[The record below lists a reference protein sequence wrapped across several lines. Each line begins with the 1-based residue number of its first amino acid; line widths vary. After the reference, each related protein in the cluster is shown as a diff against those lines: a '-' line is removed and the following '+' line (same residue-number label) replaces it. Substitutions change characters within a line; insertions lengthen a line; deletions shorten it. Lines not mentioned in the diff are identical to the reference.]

1 MSNLN
6 FNFNFEKCKIACKV
20 IRMARKTPRKL
31 PGRREDGATTKA
43 QILEA
48 AGEIFA
54 EKGFDRA
61 TGKEIAEHAGSNS
74 AAVNYY
80 YGGIEGLY
88 AEVLVEAHRRLLTYD
103 RLIALAEGPGEPKQK
118 LKTLIGLIAR
128 TITGPA
134 TASWALGVLGREILS
149 PSPAFAVLIEREI
162 LPKKLVITTIVGEI
176 LGLAH
181 DDPVVTRCALSIVS
195 PFAMLLVGNKQIFT
209 RVLPGLNPAEP
220 GAQDAIVEHFQRF
233 ALAGLDATTAA
244 LRSGG
249 H

>member
-1 MSNLN
+1 MP
-6 FNFNFEKCKIACKV
+6 
-20 IRMARKTPRKL
+20 RKTPRTS

-48 AGEIFA
+48 AGWVFA

-61 TGKEIAEHAGSNS
+61 TGKEIAERAGSNS

-88 AEVLVEAHRRLLTYD
+88 TAVLIEAHRRLLTYD
-103 RLIALAEGPGEPKQK
+103 KLVALAEGPGEAVGK
-118 LKTLIGLIAR
+118 LETLIGQIAR
-128 TITGPA
+128 TIIGPA
-134 TASWALGVLGREILS
+134 SSSWALRVLSREILS
-149 PSPAFAVLIEREI
+149 PSPAFPALVQQEI
-162 LPKKLVITTIVGEI
+162 LPKKLVVTGIIGEI

-181 DDPVVTRCALSIVS
+181 DDPVVTRCALNIIA

-209 RVLPGLNPAEP
+209 RILPGINSGGLE
-220 GAQDAIVEHFQRF
+220 AQEAMVQHFQRF
-233 ALAGLDATTAA
+233 AIAGLMATATA
-244 LRSGG
+244 LQSDD

>member
-1 MSNLN
+1 
-6 FNFNFEKCKIACKV
+6 
-20 IRMARKTPRKL
+20 MARKTSRTL

-48 AGEIFA
+48 AGAIFA

-61 TGKEIAEHAGSNS
+61 TGKEIAERAGSNS

-103 RLIALAEGPGEPKQK
+103 KLIALAEGPGEPRQK

-149 PSPAFAVLIEREI
+149 PSPAFAVLLKQEI
-162 LPKKLVITTIVGEI
+162 LPKKLVITSIVGQV
-176 LGLAH
+176 LGLEH
-181 DDPVVTRCALSIVS
+181 DDPVVTRCALNIVA
-195 PFAMLLVGNKQIFT
+195 PFAMLILGNRQIFT
-209 RVLPGLNPAEP
+209 QVLPGLHPSEP

-233 ALAGLDATTAA
+233 ALAGLEATA
-244 LRSGG
+244 RSL
-249 H
+249 HADH